1 MNSSTHVINY
11 YFDDLATF
19 RTKTQVLVMGLEV
32 VYFHIVLM
40 LFLVLTSFVFCLPFL
55 QVDKK

>member
-11 YFDDLATF
+11 YFDDTF
-19 RTKTQVLVMGLEV
+19 RTMTQVLVMGLEV